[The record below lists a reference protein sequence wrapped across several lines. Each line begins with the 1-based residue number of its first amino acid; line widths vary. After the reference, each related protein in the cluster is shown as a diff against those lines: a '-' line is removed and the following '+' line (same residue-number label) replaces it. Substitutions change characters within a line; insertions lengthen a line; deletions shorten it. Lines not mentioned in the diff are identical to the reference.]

1 MANRFEV
8 TGVPD
13 ADVVPF
19 DPDGSNLI
27 STEAGPA
34 IREISNTVGV
44 SASPGF
50 TWGDSG
56 NTKNSYLQ
64 NDTVPSNLAGRIVPV
79 TGSIRAITVTSG
91 NANVA
96 QIEVRRRD
104 PGPIFTT
111 LTTVTMPNDRVG
123 IFILPDPYPAVTVG
137 DELSIFVNNTAAI
150 SNPVVGLIILGE
162 V

>member
-1 MANRFEV
+1 MANRFEI
-8 TGVPD
+8 TGIPD

-19 DPDGSNLI
+19 DPTGSNLV

-56 NTKNSYLQ
+56 NVKNSYLQ

-79 TGSIRAITVTSG
+79 TGSIRAITVTSRLP
-91 NANVA
+91 NSA
-96 QIEVRRRD
+96 QIEIHRRD
-104 PGPIFTT
+104 PGPVYTV
-111 LTTVTMPNDRVG
+111 LTTVTMPANRVG
-123 IFILPDPYPAVTVG
+123 IFILADPYPAVTVG
-137 DELSIFVNNTAAI
+137 DELSVFVNDTAAI